1 MLRRSEKNKI
11 AKILGRAPILALGIS
26 LLITIIPTA
35 IAHNTGYVDPNLYI
49 GYATNLKWLVASGGF
64 EYHAT
69 RLPFIGLINLIIT
82 LSTQYFGLIYK
93 FLLIYVVAL
102 LCLKSAEILQISRK
116 LAILVTI
123 LICLSPIVISAS
135 SWTMPNAFA
144 AIFSCILILF
154 ALKERTNI
162 AASLAIGVL
171 LTTSFLLNAFG
182 SSLVIILI
190 AVVDWMRKSS
200 IRQYLTYCFWMM
212 LGVLIAAVSY
222 QFIWS
227 IVIGLSGSFWKPHFN
242 VIFDR
247 DLLVSNWVPISSP
260 TSQGVTPYLILGA
273 ILIILFLV
281 CRSQKIMSLQAPT
294 TALIVVYLFTWL
306 TYFMKINFSFNA
318 FWYYYPYLPILILAT
333 LLTLKVAT
341 IIMSKYITKQE
352 SHLSQLV
359 LASLLVI
366 AISTTFG
373 LQLKNPSL
381 ITAYNSSSNDT
392 SIKLLEDE
400 IAMSGFLKA
409 LPNKRHWVS
418 TWYEPDSTGYRGSL
432 ISSSSFH
439 LLRFEGAGENQTTL
453 DFEEYFKRNGVQ
465 PLCLVMIT
473 STSWVA
479 TTEFDQTNV
488 YTKGLSTILP
498 SKLSMLTSYCRET
511 L

>member
-1 MLRRSEKNKI
+1 MLRRIEKNKI
-11 AKILGRAPILALGIS
+11 AALLGRAPILALGIS
-26 LLITIIPTA
+26 LLITGIPTA
-35 IAHNTGYVDPNLYI
+35 IGHNIGYVDPNLYI
-49 GYATNLKWLVASGGF
+49 GYATNLKWLVESGGF

-82 LSTQYFGLIYK
+82 LSTQSFGLIYK
-93 FLLIYVVAL
+93 FLIVYLVAL
-102 LCLKSAEILQISRK
+102 LCLKSAELLQLSRK
-116 LAILVTI
+116 LAILATI

-154 ALKERTNI
+154 ALKERTSI
-162 AASLAIGVL
+162 AASLVIGVL

-190 AVVDWMRKSS
+190 AVAAWMRRSS
-200 IRQYLTYCFWMM
+200 IRQYLTNCLWIM

-222 QFIWS
+222 QFFWS

-260 TSQGVTPYLILGA
+260 TSQGVTPYLILGV
-273 ILIILFLV
+273 ILIILFLI
-281 CRSQKIMSLQAPT
+281 CRSQKIMSLLAPT

-318 FWYYYPYLPILILAT
+318 FWYYYPYLPIIILAT

-341 IIMSKYITKQE
+341 TFITQQK
-352 SHLSQLV
+352 SNLPQLG
-359 LASLLVI
+359 LACLLLVG
-366 AISTTFG
+366 ISTTFG

-381 ITAYNSSSNDT
+381 MTAYNFSSNAT
-392 SIKLLEDE
+392 SGQLLEDE
-400 IAMSGFLKA
+400 VAMGEFLRE
-409 LPNKRHWVS
+409 LPDSRDWVA

-439 LLRFEGAGENQTTL
+439 LLRFEGAGENQATL
-453 DFEEYFKRNGVQ
+453 DFEEYFKSNKVR

-479 TTEFDQTNV
+479 TTEFDQTNAYSKRSSV
-488 YTKGLSTILP
+488 ILP
-498 SKLSMLTSYCRET
+498 SERAKLTSYCTENM
-511 L
+511 

>member
-1 MLRRSEKNKI
+1 MLRGIEKYKI
-11 AKILGRAPILALGIS
+11 TGLLGRAPILALGIS
-26 LLITIIPTA
+26 LLITRIPTA
-35 IAHNTGYVDPNLYI
+35 IGHNTGYVDPNLYI
-49 GYATNLKWLVASGGF
+49 GYATNLKWLVESGGF

-82 LSTQYFGLIYK
+82 ISTQSFGLIYK
-93 FLLIYVVAL
+93 FLLVYLVAL
-102 LCLKSAEILQISRK
+102 LCLKSAELLQISRK
-116 LAILVTI
+116 IATLATI
-123 LICLSPIVISAS
+123 LICLSPIVISAT

-154 ALKERTNI
+154 VLKERTSI
-162 AASLAIGVL
+162 AASLVIGVL

-190 AVVDWMRKSS
+190 AVADWMRRSS
-200 IRQYLTYCFWMM
+200 IRQYLTNCCWIM

-222 QFIWS
+222 QFFWS
-227 IVIGLSGSFWKPHFN
+227 ILIGLSGSFWKPHFN

-281 CRSQKIMSLQAPT
+281 CRSQKITSLLAPT

-318 FWYYYPYLPILILAT
+318 FWYYYPYLPIIILAT
-333 LLTLKVAT
+333 LLTLKVVT
-341 IIMSKYITKQE
+341 LITSTFMTQQK
-352 SHLSQLV
+352 SNLSQLV
-359 LASLLVI
+359 LASLLVM

-373 LQLKNPSL
+373 LQLKNPGL
-381 ITAYNSSSNDT
+381 MTAYNSSSNDI
-392 SIKLLEDE
+392 SSNLLEDE
-400 IAMSGFLKA
+400 IAMSEFLKA
-409 LPNKRHWVS
+409 LPNKRDWVA

-439 LLRFEGAGENQTTL
+439 LLRFEGAGENQATL

-473 STSWVA
+473 STSWVV
-479 TTEFDQTNV
+479 TTEFDQTNA
-488 YTKGLSTILP
+488 YTKGLSTVLP
-498 SKLSMLTSYCRET
+498 SKRSKLTSYCREN